1 LRTLVV
7 VVVTVLTVG
16 CGGEPPT
23 MISGDFAF
31 LNVNVLPMDGSG
43 DRVLERQVVMIENG
57 EVSLIGA
64 VDEFSVAEDVTSI
77 DGEDYFLIPGL
88 TEMHG
93 HLPDPRMSDQDI
105 RNLLFLYVANG
116 VTTVRGMQGNPSQFA
131 LRNAIERGRLL
142 GPKLYLA
149 SVSMNGNSVTTPEE
163 ASQRAREYKV
173 DGYDLIKTHEGMSLD
188 AFNALAETASEVDIP
203 FGGHVSDY
211 VGLRHALASGQMSID
226 HLDNYV
232 EALAPSDDRADEDRG
247 LRGVGALLESVDESR
262 IPELVRATVESGAW
276 VVPTMVL
283 WETAFFNERGS
294 ADVLSDR
301 PEVRYMP
308 PEVVDR
314 WREAVD
320 TRLAS
325 TDIETNRRVAS
336 LRRNILAALHEGGAN
351 IALGTDSPQIF
362 SVPGFAMYHE
372 MALYAEVGMTPY
384 EVLEIGTRRPAEYF
398 DAADQFG
405 TVAVGSRADLILLKA
420 NPADDIGSVRNRVGV
435 MVNGR
440 WIPADEI
447 ERRLREIALFYGN
460 EP

>member
-1 LRTLVV
+1 
-7 VVVTVLTVG
+7 
-16 CGGEPPT
+16 
-23 MISGDFAF
+23 
-31 LNVNVLPMDGSG
+31 
-43 DRVLERQVVMIENG
+43 
-57 EVSLIGA
+57 
-64 VDEFSVAEDVTSI
+64 
-77 DGEDYFLIPGL
+77 
-88 TEMHG
+88 
-93 HLPDPRMSDQDI
+93 
-105 RNLLFLYVANG
+105 
-116 VTTVRGMQGNPSQFA
+116 
-131 LRNAIERGRLL
+131 
-142 GPKLYLA
+142 
-149 SVSMNGNSVTTPEE
+149 
-163 ASQRAREYKV
+163 
-173 DGYDLIKTHEGMSLD
+173 
-188 AFNALAETASEVDIP
+188 
-203 FGGHVSDY
+203 
-211 VGLRHALASGQMSID
+211 
-226 HLDNYV
+226 
-232 EALAPSDDRADEDRG
+232 
-247 LRGVGALLESVDESR
+247 
-262 IPELVRATVESGAW
+262 
-276 VVPTMVL
+276 
-283 WETAFFNERGS
+283 
-294 ADVLSDR
+294 
-301 PEVRYMP
+301 MP
-308 PEVVDR
+308 PEEVDR

-440 WIPADEI
+440 WIPADDI